1 MGSALTVER
10 VLYSS
15 QSVKGM
21 SNKQF
26 QMFLNSRFSS
36 FYFDILGCLFSPL
49 NSKMKLEDC
58 INPLIEKLRKS
69 LVGWKS
75 KILSFAGRLQLIEST
90 LSSFHLYWASSF
102 LLPKWC
108 LALLERLCCDFFW
121 GCFDST
127 KKMKT
132 IAWDTI
138 CSPLQS
144 GGLGLRSIHASA
156 AAMQLKQAWS
166 LAAQKD
172 SIWLA
177 WLNQS
182 TWKAGLSRTSK
193 FWQIALGRGS
203 GILNGKSIALR
214 HAHHLIGN
222 GYQTF
227 FWIDPWLPCG
237 RWWRS
242 LVKGLYMIWVL
253 VETLELVL
261 SSEMVLGTFL
271 VPLLIFLW
279 SSSTCWFRGWSN
291 LEGYRLRW
299 V

>member
-1 MGSALTVER
+1 MHNFPLDKGNPRMCLKLDFSAKDITISHLFFADDVTIFSKASAMVARNILAVLKKNSNMNMGSALTVER

-15 QSVKGM
+15 QIVRGM
-21 SNKQF
+21 SNKQL
-26 QMFLNSRFSS
+26 QMFLNFRFSS

-75 KILSFAGRLQLIEST
+75 KILSFAGRLQLIKST

-172 SIWLA
+172 SI
-177 WLNQS
+177 
-182 TWKAGLSRTSK
+182 
-193 FWQIALGRGS
+193 
-203 GILNGKSIALR
+203 
-214 HAHHLIGN
+214 
-222 GYQTF
+222 
-227 FWIDPWLPCG
+227 
-237 RWWRS
+237 
-242 LVKGLYMIWVL
+242 
-253 VETLELVL
+253 
-261 SSEMVLGTFL
+261 
-271 VPLLIFLW
+271 
-279 SSSTCWFRGWSN
+279 
-291 LEGYRLRW
+291 
-299 V
+299 